1 MLFTLFSLDNVLF
14 FNTIQMDGPNR
25 ARVGL
30 LLYARRDSVSTILLM
45 KDIIDRTI
53 SSFRFAPLS
62 FFLFFPHQQDL
73 EWYSPMA
80 FLSCHR

>member
-1 MLFTLFSLDNVLF
+1 MLFTWFSLDNVLL
-14 FNTIQMDGPNR
+14 FNSMQMDGPNK

-30 LLYARRDSVSTILLM
+30 LLYARSDSVSTILLM

-62 FFLFFPHQQDL
+62 FFSL
-73 EWYSPMA
+73 SPPA
-80 FLSCHR
+80 EI